1 MDSFQNQGKTA
12 TVFARINTLLEKK
25 VKFPQKVFKLDD
37 CRHQA
42 CSNDCLF

>member
-25 VKFPQKVFKLDD
+25 SQVSTKSV
-37 CRHQA
+37 
-42 CSNDCLF
+42 